1 MTQAIIALFTLT
13 LMEIVL
19 GIDNLVFIS
28 ILTGRLPE
36 SQRML
41 AYRVGLGLAL
51 IMRIA
56 LLGLLFFFVGG
67 EGEKSAAE
75 SGLFRLTSI
84 GVPEYWIYGD
94 AGMPPEDEEV
104 VTEWPHAEGGDHP
117 HTAEVHSPV
126 DIDWISI
133 RDLIL
138 LGGGLFLIGKS
149 THEIHEKIDGDEEE
163 EHGSAVSGF
172 TSVLIQIALLDIVF
186 SLDSVITAVGMAKEI
201 WVMIVAVLISVGLML
216 VFAKFIS
223 DFVHKHPT
231 VKMLALS
238 FLILIGVLLVTE
250 AVGTPLHRGYVYFA
264 MGFSLA
270 VEVLNIL
277 ARRATTPKEKIE
289 EQEDEKDT
297 PDDPAAPASSAS
309 SDE

>member
-36 SQRML
+36 SQRLL
-41 AYRVGLGLAL
+41 AYRLGLGLAL
-51 IMRIA
+51 LTRIA
-56 LLGLLFFFVGG
+56 LLGLLFFFVSGD
-67 EGEKSAAE
+67 GEKSAAD

-84 GVPEYWIYGD
+84 GVPEYWIYGEEGRPAEDD
-94 AGMPPEDEEV
+94 AIAMPEPGVEV
-104 VTEWPHAEGGDHP
+104 PDHAHA
-117 HTAEVHSPV
+117 AEHHSPI
-126 DIDWISI
+126 DIDWISV

-138 LGGGLFLIGKS
+138 LFGGLFLIGKS
-149 THEIHEKIDGDEEE
+149 THEIHQKIEGEEDEE
-163 EHGSAVSGF
+163 GGKNTVSF

-201 WVMIVAVLISVGLML
+201 WVMIVAVLVSVALML
-216 VFAKFIS
+216 IFAKHIN
-223 DFVHKHPT
+223 DFVNKNPT
-231 VKMLALS
+231 IKMLALS

-264 MGFSLA
+264 MGFSLT

-277 ARRATTPKEKIE
+277 ARKGMKKHDEEAPEPREETATEQPEGKE
-289 EQEDEKDT
+289 
-297 PDDPAAPASSAS
+297 
-309 SDE
+309 